1 MEQVYIIILSVLF
14 SALLGLIGFWMK
26 SAHAEIKL
34 LVKELTTYTS
44 ELKGLIVGIQT
55 QINKS
60 IETDIEEIKSDVKT
74 LFEKTNRNQS
84 DLSNINAKIKK

>member
-1 MEQVYIIILSVLF
+1 
-14 SALLGLIGFWMK
+14 MK

-74 LFEKTNRNQS
+74 LFLRVQ
-84 DLSNINAKIKK
+84 